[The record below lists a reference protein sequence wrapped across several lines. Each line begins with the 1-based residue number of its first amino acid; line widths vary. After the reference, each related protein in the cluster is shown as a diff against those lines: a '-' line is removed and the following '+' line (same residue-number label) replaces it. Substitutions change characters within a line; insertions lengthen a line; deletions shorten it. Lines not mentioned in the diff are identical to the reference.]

1 MRKILTLG
9 VICVLAV
16 FLFDCKVTTTAS
28 KKGPESEKE
37 NDKKD
42 ERVPVEVAFIGRGAI
57 EAVIRASTNLEADAR
72 VEVFSRSTNL
82 VAELLVEE
90 GDAIAENQ
98 LLLRLENQT
107 QKIQLNKAEV
117 RLDKAR
123 KEFKRKQDLV
133 ENELIS
139 IQEFNDATY
148 ELKQAELQLAEA
160 QQELDYTQIRAPI
173 KGTLTSRMIKLGD
186 QVNVGQHLFDII
198 DFDSLIARVYVPE
211 KDLSGLGLGQKAR
224 LRSQAMGDRPIHGVI
239 QRIAP
244 TVDPKTGT
252 VKVTVK
258 VDRVAQL
265 RPGMYVDLDIVV
277 NTHEQALLIPKK
289 ALVYDQ
295 DQVFVFRVIDDGEQG
310 AVVERVAVN
319 PQLMD
324 QRFVEPGAGFS
335 TEDRIVVAGQS
346 SLKDH
351 AAIKIL
357 RENGITVPEQAP
369 EGGSEAGTAS
379 GALK

>member
-117 RLDKAR
+117 RLDKAVMDR
-123 KEFKRKQDLV
+123 IDKLV
-133 ENELIS
+133 PPGTNINPMNPTARPFGL
-139 IQEFNDATY
+139 
-148 ELKQAELQLAEA
+148 LK
-160 QQELDYTQIRAPI
+160 TQR
-173 KGTLTSRMIKLGD
+173 R
-186 QVNVGQHLFDII
+186 
-198 DFDSLIARVYVPE
+198 
-211 KDLSGLGLGQKAR
+211 
-224 LRSQAMGDRPIHGVI
+224 
-239 QRIAP
+239 
-244 TVDPKTGT
+244 
-252 VKVTVK
+252 
-258 VDRVAQL
+258 
-265 RPGMYVDLDIVV
+265 RPG
-277 NTHEQALLIPKK
+277 NA
-289 ALVYDQ
+289 
-295 DQVFVFRVIDDGEQG
+295 
-310 AVVERVAVN
+310 
-319 PQLMD
+319 
-324 QRFVEPGAGFS
+324 
-335 TEDRIVVAGQS
+335 
-346 SLKDH
+346 
-351 AAIKIL
+351 
-357 RENGITVPEQAP
+357 
-369 EGGSEAGTAS
+369 
-379 GALK
+379 